1 MDKTKKGIFIFFL
14 FLMMALFLSH
24 TWAGET
30 EAETD
35 NLANLIDYR
44 ILYHAVNYGEGPV
57 YTIGHKSPDS
67 DAICSAIGYAE
78 ILRQLGI
85 ECEPRISARPNPETQ
100 FALDYFEVEAPEIL
114 EDASG
119 KNIILVDHSMYSQ
132 AVNGM
137 KDANIVGVLDHHS
150 LGDVQSAGPLMVREL
165 PIGATAT
172 GVYITSLET
181 GTTISPSTAGL
192 LATAILSDTNNLTS
206 PTTTDLDREILP
218 VLAYLAGLEDTDS
231 YYLMMRAAK
240 EAYPDMS
247 DEEIL
252 LSDYKE
258 FDMDG
263 MLIGIGSVDAS
274 GLEHFED
281 MEECMQEIMEE
292 YYEGS
297 RLVHMFLMLNDY
309 DRNLTELLYC
319 GEGAD
324 EVVQDVF
331 ELDEDDRVMID
342 HVASRKLD
350 IVPLL
355 TMAYQDLANAVWAV
369 DEAAYLPWPFPHLSR
384 MSCPW

>member
-1 MDKTKKGIFIFFL
+1 MF
-14 FLMMALFLSH
+14 
-24 TWAGET
+24 
-30 EAETD
+30 
-35 NLANLIDYR
+35 
-44 ILYHAVNYGEGPV
+44 
-57 YTIGHKSPDS
+57 
-67 DAICSAIGYAE
+67 
-78 ILRQLGI
+78 
-85 ECEPRISARPNPETQ
+85 
-100 FALDYFEVEAPEIL
+100 
-114 EDASG
+114 
-119 KNIILVDHSMYSQ
+119 
-132 AVNGM
+132 
-137 KDANIVGVLDHHS
+137 
-150 LGDVQSAGPLMVREL
+150 REL

-192 LATAILSDTNNLTS
+192 LVTAILSDTNNLTS
-206 PTTTDLDREILP
+206 PTTTDLDRETLP

-247 DEEIL
+247 DAEIL

-263 MLIGIGSVDAS
+263 TLIGIASVDAS

-281 MEECMQEIMEE
+281 MEECMQEVMEE
-292 YYEGS
+292 YYEDS
-297 RLVHMFLMLNDY
+297 SLVHMFLMLNDY

-319 GEGAD
+319 GEGAE
-324 EVVQDVF
+324 EVVQDAF

-355 TMAYQDLANAVWAV
+355 TMAYQDLATAVWAV
-369 DEAAYLPWPFPHLSR
+369 DEAA
-384 MSCPW
+384 

>member
-1 MDKTKKGIFIFFL
+1 
-14 FLMMALFLSH
+14 
-24 TWAGET
+24 
-30 EAETD
+30 
-35 NLANLIDYR
+35 
-44 ILYHAVNYGEGPV
+44 
-57 YTIGHKSPDS
+57 
-67 DAICSAIGYAE
+67 
-78 ILRQLGI
+78 
-85 ECEPRISARPNPETQ
+85 
-100 FALDYFEVEAPEIL
+100 
-114 EDASG
+114 
-119 KNIILVDHSMYSQ
+119 
-132 AVNGM
+132 
-137 KDANIVGVLDHHS
+137 
-150 LGDVQSAGPLMVREL
+150 MVREL

-192 LATAILSDTNNLTS
+192 LVTAILSDTNNLTS
-206 PTTTDLDREILP
+206 PTTTDLDRETLP

-247 DEEIL
+247 DAEIL

-263 MLIGIGSVDAS
+263 TLIGIASVDAS

-281 MEECMQEIMEE
+281 MEECMQEVMEE
-292 YYEGS
+292 YYEDS
-297 RLVHMFLMLNDY
+297 SLVHMFLMLNDY

-319 GEGAD
+319 GEGAE
-324 EVVQDVF
+324 EVVQDAF

-369 DEAAYLPWPFPHLSR
+369 DEAA
-384 MSCPW
+384 